1 MYRSKLTK
9 TVVFMLLIAGVLQA
23 GIMAYSAVANQ
34 TIRKYEESAAYV
46 SAQNADASD
55 TTVQE
60 VKIPKKEIDIS
71 NVILNKEVEDMIT
84 SLDMVNA
91 ARNINNYK
99 IMLAALDV
107 PVSFQKEV
115 ESIYGKGY
123 KVQDVLT
130 AYEFLYQ
137 NYGNIYELEEL
148 IAQKESGK
156 AWNTIFKEYKK
167 NKEKFEPRNFE
178 DGKLDEVFGMPGIT
192 PDDIVIA
199 DRIAQQT
206 GLEFDELIALRGKGM
221 DWKAINEDLEIVNTS
236 DELPRVAVTSV
247 QVKKHMTDT
256 GLSEEQVIEALVLA
270 QKLDKDGKVV
280 IDKIKAGKAEE
291 DIIAECLEEKY
302 Q

>member
-84 SLDMVNA
+84 SLDTVNA

-221 DWKAINEDLEIVNTS
+221 DWKAINEDIEIVNTS

-247 QVKKHMTDT
+247 QVKKHMMDT